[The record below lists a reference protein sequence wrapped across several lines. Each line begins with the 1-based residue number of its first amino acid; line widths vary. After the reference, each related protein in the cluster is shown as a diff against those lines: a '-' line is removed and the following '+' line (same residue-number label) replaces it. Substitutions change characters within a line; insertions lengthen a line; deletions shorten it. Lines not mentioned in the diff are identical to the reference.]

1 MDLVKSYLGKLKDMI
16 FSGFSAIAPANIKR
30 RVAELRRMTASELLL
45 AVFRLSFY
53 IVYYTGW
60 AAAAVLKYVL
70 GVINSLMQGERLEK
84 PPEKKEDDVF
94 GPMTLAVTPPPP
106 ALPLP
111 EPGGSPPRDGMGMA
125 AGKMDERWVMWC
137 GGE

>member
-1 MDLVKSYLGKLKDMI
+1 MDLVKSYLVKLKNMV
-16 FSGFSAIAPANIKR
+16 FSGLSAVAPANIR
-30 RVAELRRMTASELLL
+30 RRLAELRRMTLSELLM
-45 AVFRLSFY
+45 AAFRFVFL

-60 AAAAVLKYVL
+60 TAAAVIKYVL

-111 EPGGSPPRDGMGMA
+111 EPGGGSPPRDALGLP
-125 AGKMDERWVMWC
+125 AGKMDERWVTRWW
-137 GGE
+137 